1 MNPNQLVPERTNA
14 IPCQY
19 KGINFR
25 SLLEARWA
33 YFFDKLG
40 WDWEYEPFE
49 MDGYIPDFLVTYSE
63 DCRFMVVDVKPF
75 FTLDYQKNVIK
86 KCKLHCQNSVLLFAS
101 TPSIKIYNTPI
112 NTSNN
117 CTIEI
122 KYYKIGEYFLLDE
135 TPILDC
141 CVNNISENRTF
152 WPDEIFF
159 NDYLRKE
166 AVKAKMLQ
174 EGDFEPPFQYY
185 TDLITDGK
193 LTSYLW
199 RADTMIA
206 VNCSDYNAMIG
217 QLESYWAEAQNATQ
231 YKPKTPQQF
240 IQESTQDSKE
250 SGLEIILPFG
260 TKYSK

>member
-40 WDWEYEPFE
+40 WTWQYEPFE
-49 MDGYIPDFLVTYSE
+49 MDGYIPDFLVTYSKE
-63 DCRFMVVDVKPF
+63 CSPIVVDVKPF
-75 FTLDYQKNVIK
+75 FTIEYQTNVIK
-86 KCKLHCQNSVLLFAS
+86 KMQQTYGHCDLLFAS
-101 TPSIKIYNTPI
+101 TPSIKIYDTSI
-112 NTSNN
+112 DASNN
-117 CTIEI
+117 YKIGI
-122 KYYKIGEYFLLDE
+122 KYYQIGELSYLDKR
-135 TPILDC
+135 PILDC
-141 CVNNISENRTF
+141 CVHNISQDRTF
-152 WPDEIFF
+152 WPIEMLFD
-159 NDYLRKE
+159 DYFREE
-166 AVKAKMLQ
+166 AIKAKTLQ

-185 TDLITDGK
+185 TDFITDGK

-206 VNCSDYNAMIG
+206 VNCSDYNAMIS

-231 YKPKTPQQF
+231 YKPKKPQQF